1 MKDKPLI
8 SIITINLNNL
18 AGLKLTYQSILNQPE
33 NSFEWILVDGGSTDG
48 TNEFIKQLVRK
59 PDIFISELDNGIYH
73 AMNKGTQLANGEY
86 VIFMNSGDQF
96 TKNILNNKLLLEL
109 NTEIVYG
116 DALVTY
122 DNLELSYSKQPEKLS
137 ILNFYR
143 SCICHQATFI
153 KRDVQLSF
161 LYDENYKYASCRKFF
176 LDSIIFGDANYK
188 YLNIP
193 ICIYD
198 LNGVSSKS
206 KEKLNKEEDIYICD
220 YLPNILINDLN
231 DYRFLTRIKNNS
243 RIWSY
248 LVSANDYRFKK
259 LVFENIIACVYKLLN
274 FKNS

>member
-1 MKDKPLI
+1 MKL

-18 AGLKLTYQSILNQPE
+18 DGLKLTYKSIQNQSTKNI
-33 NSFEWILVDGGSTDG
+33 EWIVIDGGSIDG
-48 TNEFIKQLVRK
+48 SVQYIEELIRK
-59 PDIFISELDNGIYH
+59 PDIFVSESDNGIYH
-73 AMNKGTQLANGEY
+73 AMNKGTHLANGEY

-96 TKNILNNKLLLEL
+96 ADNILTDNFLLEL
-109 NTEIVYG
+109 NNEIIYG

-122 DNLELSYSKQPEKLS
+122 ENIDFNYSKQPDNLS

-153 KRDVQLSF
+153 KHDVQLRF
-161 LYDENYKYASCRKFF
+161 PFDENYKYASCRKFF
-176 LDSIIFGDANYK
+176 LDSIIFGNVNYK

-206 KEKLNKEEDIYICD
+206 KEKLNKEEDIYIRD

-231 DYRFLTRIKNNS
+231 NYRLLTRIKNNS

-259 LVFENIIACVYKLLN
+259 IVFENIIIFISKLFN
-274 FKNS
+274 FRNL